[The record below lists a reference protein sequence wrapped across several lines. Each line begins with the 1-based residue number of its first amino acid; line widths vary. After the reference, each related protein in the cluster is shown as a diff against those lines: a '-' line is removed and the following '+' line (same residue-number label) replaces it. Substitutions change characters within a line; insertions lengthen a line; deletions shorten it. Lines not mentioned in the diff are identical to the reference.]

1 MSKEKRCFMLKNA
14 DAVHPGIGYVDD
26 TGVYFSEVSISQAKR
41 YENLHDLIMQTGAS
55 SFEWLPTI
63 MPLPEELLN
72 RKPYGLEGLSRSEGI
87 IYLMLKHRELV
98 TKHEILEMLQALL
111 GTAPSSFHKLMSRL
125 RKKMPHNQSIE
136 YKKGGYQLVEE

>member
-14 DAVHPGIGYVDD
+14 DAARPGIGYVDD
-26 TGVYFSEVSISQAKR
+26 TGVYFSEGAISQVKR

-63 MPLPEELLN
+63 MPLPEEMLD

-87 IYLMLKHRELV
+87 IYLMLKHREIV
-98 TKHEILEMLQALL
+98 TKDEIIEMLQALV
-111 GTAPSSFHKLMSRL
+111 GTGPSSFHKLMSRL

-136 YKKGGYQLVEE
+136 YKNGGYQLTKD